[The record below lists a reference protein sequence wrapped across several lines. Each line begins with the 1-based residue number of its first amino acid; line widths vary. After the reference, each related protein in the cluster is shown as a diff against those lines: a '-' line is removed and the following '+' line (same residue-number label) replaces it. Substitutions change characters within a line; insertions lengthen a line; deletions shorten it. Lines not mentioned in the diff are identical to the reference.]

1 MTLLAL
7 DLNATRIRAALGAT
21 TEEAR
26 PVALEGQEAELL
38 LAVSL
43 EGRHPEVGRAGTGLC
58 RRSPHLACLNFLP
71 HLGHRREWAGPRQR
85 LDATRALTLAFEQV
99 VDACS
104 RHQTAAA
111 AVPGYL
117 SPEQTTLLRKLATQT
132 GLRLHG
138 TVDVALAAALAAHAQ
153 QPWTGLALVADADEN
168 ALTWS
173 VVAAE
178 GGAARV
184 LQTQPQTALG
194 LSAWKER
201 LLSTIADTFI
211 RKSRRDPR
219 DSAEA
224 EQMLYDQLEGVLA
237 VCHDGQQV
245 EVAVQAPQW
254 YQNLVLGPQ
263 DLGLACAALRER
275 ALAAFSGLCS
285 AALRQGTPRA
295 VVLTAA
301 AARLPGLAA
310 SLEQLL
316 SELALPEQAGVG
328 EDFGDGLL
336 ADEAAPPSVR
346 VLSDEA
352 VCQAVHEL
360 AAGLQRQS
368 LSPGHLAVVPL
379 PQTTAADAGP
389 ARLLFRGQEHLLGQ
403 SAFSLGRDP
412 RCDLS
417 FDSAEFPS
425 VSGRHCEIVCDQ
437 QGFTLVDRSRH
448 GTLVNNRPV
457 VQQRALQAGDWIRLG
472 PGGPLLRFLGQ
483 AADRRKL
490 MTTA

>member
-7 DLNATRIRAALGAT
+7 DLNATRIRAALGAAA
-21 TEEAR
+21 EDSR
-26 PVALEGQEAELL
+26 PAALEGQEAELP
-38 LAVSL
+38 LAVCL
-43 EGRHPEVGRAGTGLC
+43 EGRYPEVGRAATGLC

-71 HLGHRREWAGPRQR
+71 HLGHRREWAGSRQR
-85 LDATRALTLAFEQV
+85 LDAARALTLAFEQV
-99 VDACS
+99 ADACG

-117 SPEQTTLLRKLATQT
+117 SDEQASLVRKLATQAR
-132 GLRLHG
+132 LRLCG
-138 TVDVALAAALAAHAQ
+138 TVDVALAATLAAYTQ
-153 QPWTGLALVADADEN
+153 QPWTGLALVADADDH

-178 GGAARV
+178 GGIARV

-201 LLSTIADTFI
+201 LLSAVADAFI

-224 EQMLYDQLEGVLA
+224 EQMLYDQLDGVLT
-237 VCHDGQQV
+237 VCHDGVQA
-245 EVAVQAPQW
+245 EVAVQTPQW
-254 YQNLVLGPQ
+254 YQNLLLGPQ
-263 DLGLACAALRER
+263 DLDVACAALRER
-275 ALAAFSGLCS
+275 AVSAFSGLCS

-295 VVLTAA
+295 VVLTAT

-310 SLEQLL
+310 ALEQLL
-316 SELALPEQAGVG
+316 SELALPEQSRVD
-328 EDFGDGLL
+328 DFGAGLLPDEAGPPSLRLL
-336 ADEAAPPSVR
+336 ADEAI
-346 VLSDEA
+346 
-352 VCQAVHEL
+352 CQAVHEL
-360 AAGLQRQS
+360 AAGLQRES
-368 LSPGHLAVVPL
+368 LSPGHLPVVPL
-379 PQTTAADAGP
+379 PASDAADAGP
-389 ARLLFRGQEHLLGQ
+389 ARLQFRGQDHLLDRP
-403 SAFSLGRDP
+403 AFSLGRDP

-417 FDSAEFPS
+417 FDSVEFPS
-425 VSGRHCEIVCDQ
+425 VSGRHCDIVCDH

-448 GTLVNNRPV
+448 GTLVNDQPV

-472 PGGPLLRFLGQ
+472 PDGPLLRFLGQ
-483 AADRRKL
+483 AADHRKL